1 MKRPWQHLRSISGPC
16 MLAIAV
22 LAVAGAEPAS
32 AGLFGGLRYSRF
44 APRLELRTGTFP
56 DGSLELTLDE
66 HSELGLLVGMEQ
78 ALPDACL
85 RIGGEAT
92 TSDVSPL
99 DYSRVALFME
109 GRVYAMDQ
117 VGLGL
122 RFTTGFALYHYRD
135 DWHRVAPS
143 EDFVYRFNA
152 EGRKPYSSIA
162 LVGSLGLP
170 LRATGYDA
178 RLLVEPGVE
187 IGVFHTNELL
197 ARGERRP
204 TSYGGETETVDME
217 IHLPTPKF
225 LLSLTLLVGDSGGD

>member
-1 MKRPWQHLRSISGPC
+1 

-56 DGSLELTLDE
+56 DGSLERTLDE

-143 EDFVYRFNA
+143 EDFVYRFDA